1 MHTEAIKAIIEEFL
15 DKLTVH
21 YEHVELVEVKSRLP
35 QFVIQSNDSHLL
47 IGKSGAGLDAL
58 NHVLRQIVR
67 RKGGASEE
75 RVDFMVDVNQYR
87 TRRTE
92 ELIRAAEVFAER
104 TRLFQREVEM
114 PPTSSFERMVVH
126 AHFADD
132 PKVMTE
138 SSGEGKFRHI
148 VIKRRAPV
156 TEPVKMR

>member
-1 MHTEAIKAIIEEFL
+1 MQTEAIQAIIEHFL

-21 YEHVELVEVKSRLP
+21 YERIELIEGTQGRLP

-58 NHVLRQIVR
+58 NHVLRQMVR
-67 RKGGASEE
+67 RQGDESE
-75 RVDFMVDVNQYR
+75 RIDFMVDVNRYR

-104 TRLFQREVEM
+104 TRLFEREVEM
-114 PPTSSFERMVVH
+114 PPTTSFERMVVH

-132 PKVMTE
+132 PEVMTE

-148 VIKRRAPV
+148 VIKRRSV
-156 TEPVKMR
+156 LGGDI